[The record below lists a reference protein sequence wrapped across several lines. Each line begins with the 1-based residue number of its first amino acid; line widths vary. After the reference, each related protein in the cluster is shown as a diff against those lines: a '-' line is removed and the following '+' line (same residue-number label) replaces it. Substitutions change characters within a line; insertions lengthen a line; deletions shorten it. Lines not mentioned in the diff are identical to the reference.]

1 MANTL
6 NLDGIKNYIAQNQEI
21 IASQIVA
28 MTPSVGFL
36 QVQNGVKS
44 DTALHQLVTN
54 LEIQDGKACGFNAAG
69 SQTVSDRKFEPALL
83 KVNTEYCAKDFVGTY
98 KAYELKI
105 AMGKSPLPLEE
116 ALINDILQ
124 GIANENERLIWSG
137 DKSEGDLVDGFIKIM
152 ADANI
157 GTITTNA
164 EGVYEKVK
172 VAYKEIKDRKASIV
186 MSTPMYKQLI
196 LDLMEKN
203 LYHYNETENAEQ
215 VITLPGTNLKIYG
228 IDGMEDAENMYV
240 VRLDEMF
247 VGMDNA
253 EDASTFDFF
262 FSEDDRVYKLI
273 VEWMLGVQILNPAHF
288 KKVV

>member
-1 MANTL
+1 MASTL

-21 IASQIVA
+21 IASQLVA
-28 MTPSVGFL
+28 MTPSVAFL
-36 QVQNGVKS
+36 QVQNGIKS
-44 DTALHQLVTN
+44 DTSLHQLVTN
-54 LEIQDGKACGFNAAG
+54 LEIQDGKSCGFSSAG
-69 SQTVSDRKFEPALL
+69 SQTISDRKFEPALL

-105 AMGKSPLPLEE
+105 AMGKSSLPLEE

-137 DKSEGDLVDGFIKIM
+137 NKSEGDLVDGFIKIM
-152 ADANI
+152 ADANVE
-157 GTITTNA
+157 TITTNV

-172 VAYKEIKDRKASIV
+172 VAYKQITDRKASIV

-247 VGMDNA
+247 VGMDNDA
-253 EDASTFDFF
+253 DASTFDFF

-288 KKVV
+288 RKVV

>member
-21 IASQIVA
+21 IASQLVA

-105 AMGKSPLPLEE
+105 AMGKSALPLEE
-116 ALINDILQ
+116 ALITDILQ

-137 DKSEGDLVDGFIKIM
+137 DKSEGDLIDGFIKIM
-152 ADANI
+152 ADASI

-172 VAYKEIKDRKASIV
+172 AAYKQITDRKASIV

-203 LYHYNETENAEQ
+203 LYHYNEKENAEQ

-247 VGMDNA
+247 VGMDNDT
-253 EDASTFDFF
+253 DASTFDFF

>member
-21 IASQIVA
+21 IASQLVA
-28 MTPSVGFL
+28 MTPSVAFL
-36 QVQNGVKS
+36 QVQNGIKS
-44 DTALHQLVTN
+44 DTSLHQLVTN
-54 LEIQDGKACGFNAAG
+54 LEIQSGTDCGFSAAG
-69 SQTVSDRKFEPALL
+69 SQTVSDRKFNPALL

-105 AMGKSPLPLEE
+105 AMGKSSLPLEE

-152 ADANI
+152 ADANVK
-157 GTITTNA
+157 TITTNV

-247 VGMDNA
+247 VGMDNDA
-253 EDASTFDFF
+253 DASTFDFF
-262 FSEDDRVYKLI
+262 FSDDDRVYKLI

-288 KKVV
+288 MKVV

>member
-1 MANTL
+1 MASTL

-21 IASQIVA
+21 IASQLVA
-28 MTPSVGFL
+28 MTPSVAFL
-36 QVQNGVKS
+36 QVQNGIKS
-44 DTALHQLVTN
+44 DTSLHQLVTN
-54 LEIQDGKACGFNAAG
+54 LEIQSGIDCGFSAAG
-69 SQTVSDRKFEPALL
+69 SQTISDRKFDTALL

-105 AMGKSPLPLEE
+105 AMGKSSLPLEE

-137 DKSEGDLVDGFIKIM
+137 DKSKGDLVNGFIKIM
-152 ADANI
+152 ADANVK
-157 GTITTNA
+157 TITTNV

-172 VAYKEIKDRKASIV
+172 AAYKQITDRKASIV

-228 IDGMEDAENMYV
+228 IDGMENAENMYV

-247 VGMDNA
+247 VGMDNDA
-253 EDASTFDFF
+253 DASTFDFF

-288 KKVV
+288 RKVV